1 MKKGVGKEGSW
12 KKTSQIER
20 EAPGQE
26 EDAALFRKSLE
37 CFESLPLPT

>member
-1 MKKGVGKEGSW
+1 MKKGVGKEGGW
-12 KKTSQIER
+12 KKMPQIER

-26 EDAALFRKSLE
+26 EDAALFRRSLE